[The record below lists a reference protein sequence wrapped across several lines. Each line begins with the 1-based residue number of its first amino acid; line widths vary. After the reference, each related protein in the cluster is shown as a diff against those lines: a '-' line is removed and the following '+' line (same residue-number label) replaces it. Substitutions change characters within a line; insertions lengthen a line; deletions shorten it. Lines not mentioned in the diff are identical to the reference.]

1 MYTWY
6 SASWWIITSEALRY
20 DTCFQGISV
29 LPAHPRVRP
38 QSQWTIPAFVFSAR
52 TVWVIQVSYELWVSE
67 LTRGLLVVAYL
78 VHVFVMWCTQRKV
91 EAVLN
96 LCPPTW
102 DSLGFH
108 STLVRPVTSQVTIV
122 RRYTNWIIIQGGCI
136 KRWSTSDV
144 CLSRTLDPSRE

>member
-1 MYTWY
+1 MNHHLR
-6 SASWWIITSEALRY
+6 SAQVWHVFSRDFSFTCTPTRSSTITMNHFCLCLLSSYCVSYTSELWA
-20 DTCFQGISV
+20 V
-29 LPAHPRVRP
+29 
-38 QSQWTIPAFVFSAR
+38 SQWADARSTCGSLPCSRVVFA
-52 TVWVIQVSYELWVSE
+52 
-67 LTRGLLVVAYL
+67 
-78 VHVFVMWCTQRKV
+78 MWCTQRKV

-108 STLVRPVTSQVTIV
+108 STLVRPVTSQVTTV